1 MDRSIT
7 EKYAIVRTE
16 AKSITL
22 SRVWFEMFLD
32 LINAGWHRQY
42 TFLGETH
49 TFASLSEFIEHKDG
63 LEADPIALYLA
74 VEACSKNSNFLP
86 YSKQLLELFHKE
98 GFNPIV
104 NLENLKQGIRKV
116 DGKEETYSI
125 NKPGRPA
132 VIDPVEV
139 KELREQGMT
148 QQAIADELGC
158 TQGRIAQLESISN
171 CDIITV
177 TNNTP
182 RSNDRGTSQDYLLR
196 RVADKAPELL
206 PEIGKDKKFKSAR
219 SAAIAAGIIKPKI
232 SFQVSPEESGASIAS
247 KLYQKL
253 SKDQLI
259 ELTTQL
265 TNLVLEDTTND

>member
-42 TFLGETH
+42 VFLGETH
-49 TFASLSEFIEHKDG
+49 TFSSLSEFIEHKDG

-104 NLENLKQGIRKV
+104 SLENLKQGVKIK

-132 VIDPVEV
+132 TIDPVKV
-139 KELREQGMT
+139 KEMREQGMT

-158 TQGRIAQLESISN
+158 SREGVRDTIGVNRDN
-171 CDIITV
+171 ITV
-177 TNNTP
+177 NATP
-182 RSNDRGTSQDYLLR
+182 QKTEDRGTSQDYLLR

-206 PEIGKDKKFKSAR
+206 PEIGKGKKFKSAR

-253 SKDQLI
+253 SKEQLI

>member
-42 TFLGETH
+42 VFLGETH
-49 TFASLSEFIEHKDG
+49 TFSSLSEFIEHKDG

-104 NLENLKQGIRKV
+104 SLENLKQGVKIK

-132 VIDPVEV
+132 
-139 KELREQGMT
+139 
-148 QQAIADELGC
+148 IADELGC
-158 TQGRIAQLESISN
+158 SREGVRDTIGVNRDN
-171 CDIITV
+171 ITV
-177 TNNTP
+177 NATP
-182 RSNDRGTSQDYLLR
+182 QKTEDRGTSQDYLLR

-206 PEIGKDKKFKSAR
+206 PEIGKGKKFKSAR

-253 SKDQLI
+253 SKEQLI